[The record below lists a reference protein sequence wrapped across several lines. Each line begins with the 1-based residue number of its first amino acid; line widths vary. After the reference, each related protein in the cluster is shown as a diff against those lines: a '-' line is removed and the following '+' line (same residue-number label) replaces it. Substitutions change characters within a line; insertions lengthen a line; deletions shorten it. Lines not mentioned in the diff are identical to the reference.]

1 MRLQLP
7 FSLIGTVKLNK
18 SRWKCTAVH
27 YAWFSQFDIIPFG
40 SDWNTI
46 GKINFGKCLFE
57 FILNTVLY
65 FASLVIQTT
74 LVIHKRR
81 SLPKIQR
88 NRDIAFCLRWMK
100 IFNLTSDMVFKI
112 IKGLWLFVFEIG
124 GLYNTGMRF
133 KYSNWLEFCASKHG
147 SRFVKWQLCWR
158 RTLKL

>member
-65 FASLVIQTT
+65 FASLVIHSS
-74 LVIHKRR
+74 LVIYKRR
-81 SLPKIQR
+81 FLSKIQR
-88 NRDIAFCLRWMK
+88 NLLRTHKNLLDFIPLFSFQFWMK
-100 IFNLTSDMVFKI
+100 NFGNTVNPRLLGETIFWVIL
-112 IKGLWLFVFEIG
+112 
-124 GLYNTGMRF
+124 
-133 KYSNWLEFCASKHG
+133 
-147 SRFVKWQLCWR
+147 
-158 RTLKL
+158 